1 MPRTTTFE
9 LVSDT
14 GYFNPLQIQPRALLS
29 TSFNGLARWL
39 REHLVS
45 FPALIRDEKHSV
57 VILAASIGFEQ
68 PLSFFDGDSVK
79 VETTLRVLRG
89 GTRAQLDNTFSG
101 ANGVAARVRILL
113 CPVSVDDPDSLG
125 AIPAAFP
132 ERILA
137 RFAADEID
145 PGSPDR
151 PMLPLREAVI
161 AQPAIA
167 THVEPFVIHRHH
179 CEVADQWAFYE
190 VAGLVGAS
198 REAFGKRAVK
208 DHPEL
213 ADALGKPVRRFEME
227 LSRPYFWLQP
237 GSVET
242 TLYRHGGSI
251 ALVHRLQSDLPGET
265 TYGTIIETF

>member
-14 GYFNPLQIQPRALLS
+14 GYFSPLQLQPRSLLA

-57 VILAASIGFEQ
+57 VILSSSIEYDQ
-68 PLSFFDGDSVK
+68 PLGFFDGDAVR

-101 ANGVAARVRILL
+101 DRGTAAKVRILL

-125 AIPAAFP
+125 AMPAAFP

-137 RFAADEID
+137 RFEPDEVD

-151 PMLPLREAVI
+151 PMLPLRESI
-161 AQPAIA
+161 ISQPTLGNHI
-167 THVEPFVIHRHH
+167 EPFMIHRHH

-198 REAFGKRAVK
+198 RETFASKTVGQ
-208 DHPEL
+208 HPEL
-213 ADALGKPVRRFEME
+213 AAALAKPMKRFEME
-227 LSRPYFWLQP
+227 LARPYFWLQP

-242 TLYRHGGSI
+242 TAYRHGDSV
-251 ALVHRLQSDLPGET
+251 ALVHRLQSNLPGEKV
-265 TYGTIIETF
+265 YGTIVETF